1 MKSIGR
7 AVLWA
12 VVAIF
17 ASGFVIGAY
26 TAHSLSTNNTPTESS
41 YGVGR

>member
-1 MKSIGR
+1 MKTIGR
-7 AVLWA
+7 AVLWS

-17 ASGFVIGAY
+17 ASGFIIGAY
-26 TAHSLSTNNTPTESS
+26 TAHAIATNNTESS